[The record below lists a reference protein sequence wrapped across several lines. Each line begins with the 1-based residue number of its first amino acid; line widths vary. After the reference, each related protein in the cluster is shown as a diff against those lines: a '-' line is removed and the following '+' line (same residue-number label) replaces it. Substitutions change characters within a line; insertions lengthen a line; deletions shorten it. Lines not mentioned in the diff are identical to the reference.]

1 MRPVKSKESK
11 LDDLSN
17 MSGIRNQTDDNMS
30 DIFQNDPNFQ
40 EMFGGGQAKPEI
52 DFNQAFPPSAQK
64 PVTNKEEGDE
74 PNMEDIFAG
83 GAVDDEDKK
92 SEEIDV
98 GDMQQIL
105 KHYGQ

>member
-1 MRPVKSKESK
+1 
-11 LDDLSN
+11 
-17 MSGIRNQTDDNMS
+17 
-30 DIFQNDPNFQ
+30 
-40 EMFGGGQAKPEI
+40 MFGGGQAKPEI

-64 PVTNKEEGDE
+64 PVTNQEEGDE

-98 GDMQQIL
+98 GDLQQIL

>member
-1 MRPVKSKESK
+1 
-11 LDDLSN
+11 
-17 MSGIRNQTDDNMS
+17 
-30 DIFQNDPNFQ
+30 
-40 EMFGGGQAKPEI
+40 MFGGGQAKPEI